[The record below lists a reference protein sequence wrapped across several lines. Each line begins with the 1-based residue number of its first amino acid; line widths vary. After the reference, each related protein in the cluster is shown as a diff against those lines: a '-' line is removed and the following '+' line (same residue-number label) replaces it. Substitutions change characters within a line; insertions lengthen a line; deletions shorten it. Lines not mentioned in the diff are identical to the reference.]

1 MENNK
6 KISSDETSNEKIINV
21 KIIIIG
27 DAGVGK
33 TSLLHRFIFNKF
45 QKDPK
50 QTISVEYSSKLMKIQ
65 DKNLRLQL
73 WDTAGQ
79 ERFKSVTKNYYKNA
93 IGMIIVYDIT
103 NFESFQHC
111 ENWIIDANQM
121 VNKNCCCCLLGN
133 KSDLE
138 NEKKVDE
145 VNIKKFCD
153 KYLISSNFECSALTG
168 ENIETVFTTL
178 CNDIVT
184 KNENKFDLEEN
195 NIYTPIKINENDATR
210 DIHIISCSC

>member
-1 MENNK
+1 MANN
-6 KISSDETSNEKIINV
+6 ISSESSNEEIINI

-50 QTISVEYSSKLMKIQ
+50 QTISVEYTSKLMKIQ
-65 DKNLRLQL
+65 NKNLRLQL

-79 ERFKSVTKNYYKNA
+79 ERFKSVTKNFYKNA

-103 NFESFQHC
+103 NNESFKNC
-111 ENWIIDANQM
+111 ESWILDANQM

-133 KSDLE
+133 KSDLK
-138 NEKKVDE
+138 NEKKVDDE
-145 VNIKKFCD
+145 NIKKFCD
-153 KYLISSNFECSALTG
+153 KYSISSNFECSALTG
-168 ENIETVFTTL
+168 ENIEKVFSTL
-178 CNDIVT
+178 GDDIVT
-184 KNENKFDLEEN
+184 KINEKKIDIEDKNPYN
-195 NIYTPIKINENDATR
+195 TIKINENDETN
-210 DIHIISCSC
+210 DIHTISCSC